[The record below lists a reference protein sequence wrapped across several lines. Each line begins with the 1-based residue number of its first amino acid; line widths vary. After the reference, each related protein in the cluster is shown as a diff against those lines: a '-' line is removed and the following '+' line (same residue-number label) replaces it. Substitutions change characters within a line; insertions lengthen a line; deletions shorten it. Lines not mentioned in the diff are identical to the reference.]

1 MNQCTLASTQSRNRP
16 LRSSTWGVSQGCTW
30 SDLRGARPTRT
41 VCAIPRAPATAGR
54 ARTRYDTRVGLIRY
68 AVPGDEDEIVELGTN
83 AYEVSFGELWSPRG
97 LAGFLARQFSVEQV
111 RAELLD
117 GDAVRYVVAE
127 REDELVG
134 FAKALPDRPVTGL
147 EGERGL
153 LLQQLYLRPKVIGQG
168 IGSVLLDAAGGIAEA
183 IGEERVWLDVLRS
196 NTGAIRLYE
205 RHGFVRRLELPWATD
220 LREIGMW
227 VMTRLLH

>member
-1 MNQCTLASTQSRNRP
+1 
-16 LRSSTWGVSQGCTW
+16 
-30 SDLRGARPTRT
+30 
-41 VCAIPRAPATAGR
+41 
-54 ARTRYDTRVGLIRY
+54 
-68 AVPGDEDEIVELGTN
+68 VPGDEGEIVELGTN
-83 AYEVSFGELWSPRG
+83 AYEVSFGALWSPHG
-97 LAGFLARQFSVEQV
+97 LAAFLARQFSVAQV
-111 RAELLD
+111 RAELED
-117 GDAVRYVVAE
+117 GDAVRYVVAD

-134 FAKALPDRPVTGL
+134 FAKILPDRAITGL

-168 IGSVLLDAAGGIAEA
+168 IGSVLLEAVGGIAEA
-183 IGEERVWLDVLRS
+183 IGEARVWLDVLRS

-227 VMTRLLH
+227 VMTRLMH